1 MSEDFSELKK
11 IVSESAPVLG
21 TLISSVNPL
30 AGFAVSNIAK
40 LFGANYQD
48 GEQAIISKI
57 NSDSD
62 AKIKLKSLEMEYQQ
76 TLSNNSIQDRSNA
89 REREIKFVDELKK
102 RDYVMEGIACAVVIG
117 YFAMCCLTVFYSI
130 PLADHD
136 MLNMLFGQLMAGF
149 MMVLSYYFGSS
160 NK

>member
-1 MSEDFSELKK
+1 MNEDFSELKK
-11 IVSESAPVLG
+11 IVSESAPILG
-21 TLISSVNPL
+21 SMLSTVNPL
-30 AGFAVSNIAK
+30 AGFIVSSIAR
-40 LFGANYQD
+40 LFGVNYQD
-48 GEQAIISKI
+48 GQQVIIDKI

-62 AKIKLKSLEMEYQQ
+62 ATNKLKSLELEYQK
-76 TLSNNSIQDRSNA
+76 TLSNNSIQDKSNA
-89 REREIKFVDELKK
+89 RNREINFVSELKK
-102 RDYVMEGIACAVVIG
+102 RDYVMEGIAVAVVIG

-136 MLNMLFGQLMAGF
+136 MLNMLFGQLMGGF